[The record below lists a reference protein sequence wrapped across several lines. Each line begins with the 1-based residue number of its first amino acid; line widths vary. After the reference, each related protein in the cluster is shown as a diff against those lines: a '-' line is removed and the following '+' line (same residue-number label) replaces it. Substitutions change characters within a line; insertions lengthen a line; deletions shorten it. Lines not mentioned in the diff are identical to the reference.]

1 MFSTAREGALG
12 KVWALRVQYH
22 SMEKANSKQRLAEKS
37 TLGARRQNSGCTN
50 ACPQKGR
57 LKPSA
62 LNPGCLH
69 AGQGWTDSLGAQLAL
84 QPSVLVLD
92 SKRFSVR
99 TLLLSR
105 RIDSWNDSRVSG
117 AVEVTVTTVGHS
129 QGVTQHSS
137 SVEDVSKACGV
148 LTGPGSRTIDKR
160 LLCREVSWCRSTPAV
175 RKGTVTPVCSVLTLV
190 TVLYTL

>member
-1 MFSTAREGALG
+1 MWNLC
-12 KVWALRVQYH
+12 
-22 SMEKANSKQRLAEKS
+22 
-37 TLGARRQNSGCTN
+37 ARRQNSGCSN

-84 QPSVLVLD
+84 QPSVVVLD

-117 AVEVTVTTVGHS
+117 AVEVTVTTAGHS
-129 QGVTQHSS
+129 QGITQQSS
-137 SVEDVSKACGV
+137 AVEDVSKTCGV
-148 LTGPGSRTIDKR
+148 LTGTGSRTIDKR

-175 RKGTVTPVCSVLTLV
+175 RKGSDSSVFLLTLV
-190 TVLYTL
+190 TTLHTL